1 MLITPDIRNN
11 ILEMTKSIEHIEV
24 VYKKKKKYSGAV
36 TYVKYSPFEVAI
48 SAKVDK
54 EDSEHIIDFE
64 AAQQMT
70 ITFYDGTV
78 KTFIDEIV

>member
-1 MLITPDIRNN
+1 MLITPDITNN

-36 TYVKYSPFEVAI
+36 AYVKYSPFEVAI
-48 SAKVDK
+48 SAEVGKD
-54 EDSEHIIDFE
+54 DSEHIIDFE

-78 KTFIDEIV
+78 KTFMDEIG